1 MQRCLSGRKMVTVG
15 IPECMAYTVMLFNI
29 VYLLNI
35 LRGERT
41 YLLSLFLI

>member
-1 MQRCLSGRKMVTVG
+1 VG